1 MVTFQI
7 HPTTLSRLALHTKN
21 AVERKLVFQHKSGVI
36 IERIKHVDHQ
46 AKTSH
51 GAYESGCHKNVKTK

>member
-21 AVERKLVFQHKSGVI
+21 AVERKLQSFNTNQ
-36 IERIKHVDHQ
+36 E
-46 AKTSH
+46 
-51 GAYESGCHKNVKTK
+51 